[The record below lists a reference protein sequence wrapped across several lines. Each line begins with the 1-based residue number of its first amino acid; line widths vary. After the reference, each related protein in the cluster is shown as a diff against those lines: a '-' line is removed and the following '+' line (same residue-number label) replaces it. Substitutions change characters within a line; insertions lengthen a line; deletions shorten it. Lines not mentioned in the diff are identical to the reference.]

1 MNYSIDDLIEILKK
15 LRAPDGCPWDRE
27 QTHQSIKTCLIEEA
41 YEVAD
46 AVDSG
51 DPMKLADELG
61 DVLLQVV
68 FHAQLGVEEGTFSMD
83 DVYRFVCEK
92 MIRRHPHVFRDTKVR
107 DSEEVLANWDAIK
120 KEENGGQTVAESM
133 QSITKSLPGIL
144 RAEKIQKK
152 AFRAEY
158 PLPDEESAGA
168 QIVSFIQS
176 LTAENAFE
184 SLGMLQFLTARLAQL
199 YSINPEDA
207 LESANKRFI
216 SEFSASENAKKC

>member
-1 MNYSIDDLIEILKK
+1 MNYNMDDLIEILKK

-27 QTHQSIKTCLIEEA
+27 QTHESIKTCLIEEA

-46 AVDSG
+46 AVDTG

-61 DVLLQVV
+61 DVLLQIV

-83 DVYRFVCEK
+83 DVYRFICEK
-92 MIRRHPHVFRDTKVR
+92 MIRRHPHVFKDTTVR

-120 KEENGGQTVAESM
+120 KAENGDQTVTESM

-144 RAEKIQKK
+144 RAGKIQKK
-152 AFRAEY
+152 AIRAGF
-158 PLPDEESAGA
+158 PLPDEQES
-168 QIVSFIQS
+168 IEKIRRLLNEISPDNSFEAVGEI
-176 LTAENAFE
+176 
-184 SLGMLQFLTARLAQL
+184 QFLVARISEL
-199 YSINPEDA
+199 YHVNAEDA

-216 SEFSASENAKKC
+216 SEFSASEYAKKC

>member
-1 MNYSIDDLIEILKK
+1 MNYSIEDLIDILKK
-15 LRAPDGCPWDRE
+15 LRAPGGCPWDRE
-27 QTHQSIKTCLIEEA
+27 QTHQSIKSCLIEEA

-46 AVDSG
+46 AVDTG

-68 FHAQLGVEEGTFSMD
+68 FHAQLGVEEGTFSMN

-92 MIRRHPHVFRDTKVR
+92 MIRRHPHVFRDTVVH

-120 KEENGGQTVAESM
+120 KVENGGQTVTESM

-144 RAEKIQKK
+144 RAGKIQKK
-152 AFRAEY
+152 ASRAGY
-158 PLPDEESAGA
+158 SLPDLEEAVDTLKDILSH
-168 QIVSFIQS
+168 ISE
-176 LTAENAFE
+176 ENAYV
-184 SLGMLQFLTARLAQL
+184 SLGEIQFLTARISQL
-199 YSINPEDA
+199 YSVNAEDA

-216 SEFSASENAKKC
+216 SEFSASENVKKC